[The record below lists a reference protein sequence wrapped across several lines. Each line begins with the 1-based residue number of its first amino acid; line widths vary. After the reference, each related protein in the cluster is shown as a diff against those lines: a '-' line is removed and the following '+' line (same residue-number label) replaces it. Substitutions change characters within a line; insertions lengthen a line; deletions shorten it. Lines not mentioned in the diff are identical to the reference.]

1 MASDRVHALVAML
14 AGFGL
19 GCAFIYAAGGRP
31 LAVMRPSVDMAALR
45 LQPALATPMQ
55 AALPRHSTV
64 ANAERRDMMTG
75 LALGLGSVAAKN
87 AFAVT
92 GVDVK
97 DDRGAVKKGFDIIYE
112 ARELDLPQNQR
123 DGLSQFRE
131 SGDATKKRLAESS
144 DRLKKDV
151 LVSIKK
157 NYWTAASNELR
168 RQMGTMRFDL
178 KTLSEAKEGAAKKAA
193 LEAKS
198 TFISEVEKLDLAIV
212 NKNQKLALERY
223 EKSIASL
230 DTVLKVMA

>member
-1 MASDRVHALVAML
+1 M
-14 AGFGL
+14 
-19 GCAFIYAAGGRP
+19 GG
-31 LAVMRPSVDMAALR
+31 
-45 LQPALATPMQ
+45 
-55 AALPRHSTV
+55 
-64 ANAERRDMMTG
+64 
-75 LALGLGSVAAKN
+75 
-87 AFAVT
+87 T
-92 GVDVK
+92 GVDGK

-131 SGDATKKRLAESS
+131 SGDDTKKRIAESGE
-144 DRLKKDV
+144 RLKKDV

-157 NYWTAASNELR
+157 GYWPAASNELR

-178 KTLSEAKEGAAKKAA
+178 KNLAETKEGAAKKAA
-193 LEAKS
+193 VEAKN
-198 TFISEVEKLDLAIV
+198 TFISDVEKLDLAIV